1 MNTRTFTIIKPNAVA
16 AGASGRILDMMIE
29 GGFRPV
35 AWKLTFMSR
44 DKAEKFYAVHRGRP
58 FFDELADFMSSG
70 PVFVGVLER
79 EDAVKALRALVGDTD
94 PSKAAEG
101 TIRRLY
107 GESVGR
113 NAVHASDSDENARA
127 EWSLFFTDDEILTAG
142 YRP

>member
-1 MNTRTFTIIKPNAVA
+1 MNDRTFTIIKPNAVA
-16 AGASGRILDMMIE
+16 AGASGRILDMMIRD
-29 GGFRPV
+29 GFRPV

-58 FFDELADFMSSG
+58 FFEELTDFMSSG

>member
-1 MNTRTFTIIKPNAVA
+1 MNDRTFTIIKPNAVA
-16 AGASGRILDMMIE
+16 AGASGRILDMMIRD
-29 GGFRPV
+29 GFRPV

-58 FFDELADFMSSG
+58 FFEELTDFMSSG

-113 NAVHASDSDENARA
+113 NAVHASDSGENARA

>member
-1 MNTRTFTIIKPNAVA
+1 MNDRTFTIIKPDAVA
-16 AGASGRILDMMIE
+16 AGASGRILDMMIRD
-29 GGFRPV
+29 GFRPV

-58 FFDELADFMSSG
+58 FFEELTDFMSSG
-70 PVFVGVLER
+70 PVFVGVLEK

-94 PSKAAEG
+94 PSKAPEG